1 MPLETVWNGPGK
13 LGPAMGEGQEEQA
26 YWRHMQTLRHR
37 AMVKRCAFL
46 FASATKVWEHG
57 GFSADFRG
65 QEDKFQHQIA
75 SNPSTLHVF
84 LHACLFELCYEAVRQ
99 RLRTRNLASG

>member
-1 MPLETVWNGPGK
+1 M
-13 LGPAMGEGQEEQA
+13 
-26 YWRHMQTLRHR
+26 
-37 AMVKRCAFL
+37 
-46 FASATKVWEHG
+46 